1 MIKFTRLFV
10 LSVLIFWIAV
20 SGCIGGNA
28 PEEKEAGKGSTN
40 ISPKGENTV
49 NLSSPDGDLDVGLSQ
64 AELKELDSDMADLED
79 VLENSSLGEN
89 LVIEDVE
96 MGSSKNMT

>member
-1 MIKFTRLFV
+1 MIKLTRLFV
-10 LSVLIFWIAV
+10 LSVFIFWIVV

-40 ISPKGENTV
+40 ISPKGEDAV
-49 NLSSPDGDLDVGLSQ
+49 NISSSGGDMEVGLSQ
-64 AELKELDSDMADLED
+64 VELKELDSDMADLED
-79 VLENSSLGEN
+79 LLENSSLGED